1 MRPNT
6 EVLPISGRSMHVA
19 GKVFLGLGALLLV
32 LGVVMAG
39 MGGTALEDVGDV
51 DVEEKTVWS
60 GQEGAFSYDGRDALM
75 VFVPDTVRC
84 DEFTITFSN
93 DSGPTETKMDECTE
107 DGSAPEGYADDPDG
121 WYHMGTFGWEKESA
135 GDYTLEANTEV
146 NLLPMWEVVGE
157 ELGEAAGGIMGIL
170 GGVGLSGC
178 GVCFLLLGGVLA
190 IVLKDPKEATQIQQ
204 PPTV

>member
-1 MRPNT
+1 
-6 EVLPISGRSMHVA
+6 MHVA
-19 GKVFLGLGALLLV
+19 GKVFLGIGAVLLV
-32 LGVVMAG
+32 LGLVMAG
-39 MGGTALEDVGDV
+39 LGGNALDDVGDV
-51 DVEEKTVWS
+51 DVEAKTVWS
-60 GQEGAFSYDGRDALM
+60 GEEGTFTYDGRDTLM

-93 DSGPTETKMDECTE
+93 ESGNTTTKMDGCTE
-107 DGSAPEGYADDPDG
+107 DGSAPEDYEDDPDG
-121 WYHMGTFGWEKESA
+121 WYHMGTFGWEGESA

-190 IVLKDPKEATQIQQ
+190 IVLKEPKEPTQIQ
-204 PPTV
+204 

>member
-1 MRPNT
+1 
-6 EVLPISGRSMHVA
+6 MHVA

-93 DSGPTETKMDECTE
+93 DSGPTETKMDMCTE

>member
-1 MRPNT
+1 
-6 EVLPISGRSMHVA
+6 MHVA
-19 GKVFLGLGALLLV
+19 GKIFLVVGAVFLLLGIVMSGLGKNALD
-32 LGVVMAG
+32 
-39 MGGTALEDVGDV
+39 DVGDV

-60 GQEGAFSYDGRDALM
+60 GQNGSFSYDGMDTLM

-93 DSGPTETKMDECTE
+93 ESGTTETKMDACME
-107 DGSAPEGYADDPDG
+107 DGSEPEGYADDPDG
-121 WYHMGTFGWEKESA
+121 WYHMGTFGWERESA

-146 NLLPMWEVVGE
+146 NLLPLGEVIFE

-178 GVCFLLLGGVLA
+178 GVCFLLLGGILA
-190 IVLKDPKEATQIQQ
+190 IALNDPKEATQMQQ
-204 PPTV
+204 PPSV

>member
-1 MRPNT
+1 
-6 EVLPISGRSMHVA
+6 MHVA
-19 GKVFLGLGALLLV
+19 GKVFLGIGAVLLV
-32 LGVVMAG
+32 LGLVMAG
-39 MGGTALEDVGDV
+39 LGGNALDDVGDV
-51 DVEEKTVWS
+51 DVEAKTVWS
-60 GQEGAFSYDGRDALM
+60 GEEGTFTYDGRDTLM

-93 DSGPTETKMDECTE
+93 ESGNTTTKMDGCTE
-107 DGSAPEGYADDPDG
+107 DGSAPEDYEDDPDG
-121 WYHMGTFGWEKESA
+121 WYHMGTFGWEGESA

-157 ELGEAAGGIMGIL
+157 ELGEAAGGLMGIL

-178 GVCFLLLGGVLA
+178 GVCSLLLGGILA
-190 IVLKDPKEATQIQQ
+190 IVLKDPKEPTQIQQ

>member
-1 MRPNT
+1 MAKA
-6 EVLPISGRSMHVA
+6 MHIA
-19 GKVFLGLGALLLV
+19 GKVFLGLGALFLV

-39 MGGTALEDVGDV
+39 MGGNALEDVGDV

-93 DSGPTETKMDECTE
+93 DSGPTETKMDVCTE
-107 DGSAPEGYADDPDG
+107 DGSAPEDDPDG

-135 GDYTLEANTEV
+135 GDYTLNASTEV

-157 ELGEAAGGIMGIL
+157 ELGEAAGGLMGIL

-178 GVCFLLLGGVLA
+178 GVCSLLLGGVLA

>member
-1 MRPNT
+1 
-6 EVLPISGRSMHVA
+6 MHVA
-19 GKVFLGLGALLLV
+19 GKVFLGLGAVLLL
-32 LGVVMAG
+32 LGIVMTG
-39 MGGTALEDVGDV
+39 LGGNALEEVGDV
-51 DVEEKTVWS
+51 DVEGKTVWS
-60 GQEGAFSYDGRDALM
+60 GEEGVFSYDEMDMLM

-93 DSGPTETKMDECTE
+93 ESGDTTTKMDACTE

-121 WYHMGTFGWEKESA
+121 WYHMGTFGWEGEST

-146 NLLPMWEVVGE
+146 NLLPMWEILGE
-157 ELGEAAGGIMGIL
+157 EFGEAAGGLLGIL

-178 GVCFLLLGGVLA
+178 GVCLLLLGGILA
-190 IVLKDPKEATQIQQ
+190 VALNDPKEATQIQQ

>member
-1 MRPNT
+1 
-6 EVLPISGRSMHVA
+6 MHVA
-19 GKVFLGLGALLLV
+19 GKVFLGLGVLLLV
-32 LGVVMAG
+32 LGIVMSG
-39 MGGTALEDVGDV
+39 LGKNALDDVGDV

-60 GQEGAFSYDGRDALM
+60 GQNGSFSYDGMDTLM

-93 DSGPTETKMDECTE
+93 ESGPTETKMDACME

-121 WYHMGTFGWEKESA
+121 WYHMGTFGWERESA

-146 NLLPMWEVVGE
+146 NLLPLGEVIFE

-178 GVCFLLLGGVLA
+178 GVCFLLLGGILA
-190 IVLKDPKEATQIQQ
+190 IALNDPKEATQMQQ
-204 PPTV
+204 PPSV

>member
-1 MRPNT
+1 
-6 EVLPISGRSMHVA
+6 MHVA
-19 GKVFLGLGALLLV
+19 GKVFLGIGAVLLV
-32 LGVVMAG
+32 LGLVMAG
-39 MGGTALEDVGDV
+39 LGGNALDDVGDV
-51 DVEEKTVWS
+51 DVEAKTVWS
-60 GQEGAFSYDGRDALM
+60 GEGGTFTYDGRDTLM

-93 DSGPTETKMDECTE
+93 ESGNTTTKMDGCTE
-107 DGSAPEGYADDPDG
+107 DGSAPEGYEDDPDG

-178 GVCFLLLGGVLA
+178 GVCSLLLGGILA
-190 IVLKDPKEATQIQQ
+190 ILLKDPKDPTLIQ
-204 PPTV
+204 

>member
-1 MRPNT
+1 MAKA
-6 EVLPISGRSMHVA
+6 MHIA

-39 MGGTALEDVGDV
+39 MGGNALEDVGDV

-93 DSGPTETKMDECTE
+93 DSGPTETKMDMCTE

-135 GDYTLEANTEV
+135 GDYTLDANTEV

-157 ELGEAAGGIMGIL
+157 ELGEAAGGLMGIL

-178 GVCFLLLGGVLA
+178 GVCSLLLGGILA
-190 IVLKDPKEATQIQQ
+190 IVLKDPKEPTQIQ
-204 PPTV
+204 

>member
-1 MRPNT
+1 
-6 EVLPISGRSMHVA
+6 MHVA

-93 DSGPTETKMDECTE
+93 DSGPTETKMDMCTE

-135 GDYTLEANTEV
+135 GDYTLDANTEV

>member
-1 MRPNT
+1 MKQHKT
-6 EVLPISGRSMHVA
+6 EGRLSMAKAMHIA

-39 MGGTALEDVGDV
+39 MGGNALEDVGDV

-93 DSGPTETKMDECTE
+93 DSGPTETKMDACTE

-135 GDYTLEANTEV
+135 GDYTLDANTEV

-157 ELGEAAGGIMGIL
+157 ELGEAAGGLMGIL

-178 GVCFLLLGGVLA
+178 GVCSLLLGGILA
-190 IVLKDPKEATQIQQ
+190 IVLKEPKEPTQIQ
-204 PPTV
+204 

>member
-1 MRPNT
+1 MSKKRP
-6 EVLPISGRSMHVA
+6 
-19 GKVFLGLGALLLV
+19 F
-32 LGVVMAG
+32 GV
-39 MGGTALEDVGDV
+39 
-51 DVEEKTVWS
+51 
-60 GQEGAFSYDGRDALM
+60 
-75 VFVPDTVRC
+75 
-84 DEFTITFSN
+84 FTITFSN
-93 DSGPTETKMDECTE
+93 DSGATETKMDACTE

-135 GDYTLEANTEV
+135 GDYTLNANTEV

-157 ELGEAAGGIMGIL
+157 ELGEAAGGLMGIL

-178 GVCFLLLGGVLA
+178 GVCSLLLGGVLA

>member
-1 MRPNT
+1 MAKA
-6 EVLPISGRSMHVA
+6 MHIA

-39 MGGTALEDVGDV
+39 MGGNALEDVGDV

-60 GQEGAFSYDGRDALM
+60 GQEGVFSYDGRDALM

-93 DSGPTETKMDECTE
+93 DSGATETKMDACTE

-135 GDYTLEANTEV
+135 GDYTLNASTEV

-157 ELGEAAGGIMGIL
+157 ELGEAAGGLMGIL

>member
-1 MRPNT
+1 
-6 EVLPISGRSMHVA
+6 MHVA

-32 LGVVMAG
+32 LGLVMAYS
-39 MGGTALEDVGDV
+39 GGNALEDVGDV
-51 DVEEKTVWS
+51 DVEGKTVWS
-60 GQEGAFSYDGRDALM
+60 GQEGVFSYDGMDTLM

-93 DSGPTETKMDECTE
+93 ESGTTESRMDACTE

-121 WYHMGTFGWEKESA
+121 WYHMGTFGWAGEAA
-135 GDYTLEANTEV
+135 GDYTLNASTEV
-146 NLLPMWEVVGE
+146 NLLPMWEVLGE

-178 GVCFLLLGGVLA
+178 GVCFLLLGGILA
-190 IVLKDPKEATQIQQ
+190 IALNDPKEATQMQQ
-204 PPTV
+204 PPSV

>member
-1 MRPNT
+1 
-6 EVLPISGRSMHVA
+6 MHVA
-19 GKVFLGLGALLLV
+19 GKVFLGIGAVLLV
-32 LGVVMAG
+32 LGIVMAG
-39 MGGTALEDVGDV
+39 LGGNALDDVGDV
-51 DVEEKTVWS
+51 DVEAKTVWS
-60 GQEGAFSYDGRDALM
+60 GEEGTFTYDGRDTLM

-93 DSGPTETKMDECTE
+93 ESGNTTTKMDGCTE
-107 DGSAPEGYADDPDG
+107 DGSAPEDYEDDPDG
-121 WYHMGTFGWEKESA
+121 WYHMGTFGWEGESA

-157 ELGEAAGGIMGIL
+157 ELGEAAGGLMGIL

-178 GVCFLLLGGVLA
+178 GVCSLLLGGILA
-190 IVLKDPKEATQIQQ
+190 IVLKDPKEPTQIQQ